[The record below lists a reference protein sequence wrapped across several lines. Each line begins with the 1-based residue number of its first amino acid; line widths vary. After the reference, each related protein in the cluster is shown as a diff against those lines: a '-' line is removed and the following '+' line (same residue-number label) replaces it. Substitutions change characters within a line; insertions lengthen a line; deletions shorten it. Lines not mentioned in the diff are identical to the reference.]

1 MRTDHRIFLVFGFFA
16 LFSGMATAQ
25 LPALSINPV
34 QTELQRVTILG
45 YQSQTYVNGAPYSA
59 IEESL
64 CSQRLPGN
72 RRSGFPCPAL
82 DLTRETRRVA
92 IDGDLGRLAR
102 PKTMLLTAAEHTF
115 HCGRAPGVVPMA
127 PVIGGANRL
136 GQVLYLLV
144 DHIGVDLV

>member
-25 LPALSINPV
+25 LSALSINPV
-34 QTELQRVTILG
+34 QTELQSVTILG

-72 RRSGFPCPAL
+72 RIRFPMSGIGSYP
-82 DLTRETRRVA
+82 RN
-92 IDGDLGRLAR
+92 
-102 PKTMLLTAAEHTF
+102 AESGH
-115 HCGRAPGVVPMA
+115 
-127 PVIGGANRL
+127 
-136 GQVLYLLV
+136 
-144 DHIGVDLV
+144 